1 MEEVIVQV
9 ELTEPQAWGLAQ
21 MVKRLGW
28 LDLRP
33 VAVDAAEI
41 RIMLTALERVRQAL
55 ENVGYAPR

>member
-9 ELTEPQAWGLAQ
+9 ELTDAQAWGLAQ

-41 RIMLTALERVRQAL
+41 RIMLTALERLRQAL

>member
-1 MEEVIVQV
+1 MEEVNVQL
-9 ELTEPQAWGLAQ
+9 ELTEPQAWALAQ

-41 RIMLTALERVRQAL
+41 RIMLTALERLRQAL

>member
-1 MEEVIVQV
+1 MEELIVQV
-9 ELTEPQAWGLAQ
+9 ELTDAQAWALAQ